1 MYCFTSRT
9 LLTRLVTAL
18 QICVACLLVQ
28 PLPLRAQGGAPM
40 ITHDG
45 GTPGNGHWE
54 INIVAGG
61 AGSGTAKSF
70 YAPDIDLNYGIG
82 RTMQIKLEVPY
93 IWDNGGGGDWRT
105 GVGNSTLG
113 FKWRMRDDD
122 PHGVG
127 VSIYPHLDLHNPR
140 SSSYERGLVGPAP
153 QLFIPLSLAH
163 QIGAVAVNTELGYR
177 LVSGATDAMTLGFL
191 LGGRPAS
198 RLELMGEL
206 FGTKSVAGDSHN
218 VLANVGTRFHF
229 TPLFG
234 LIASGGHTVEV
245 SSDQDGGW
253 VGFAAV
259 QLTF

>member
-1 MYCFTSRT
+1 MYCITDQTVRT
-9 LLTRLVTAL
+9 RVSTVLLICLAGILVRPPSL
-18 QICVACLLVQ
+18 H
-28 PLPLRAQGGAPM
+28 AQGGAPM

-61 AGSGTAKSF
+61 AGSGSTRSF

-82 RTMQIKLEVPY
+82 RTMQVKLEVPY
-93 IWDNGGGGDWRT
+93 IWDNGGGREWR
-105 GVGNSTLG
+105 GGLGNSTLG

-163 QIGAVAVNTELGYR
+163 QIGSVGVNTELGYR
-177 LVSGATDAMTLGFL
+177 IISGDTDAMTLGLL

-206 FGTKSVAGDSHN
+206 FGTKSVSGDSHN
-218 VLANVGTRFHF
+218 VLANVGTRLHF

-245 SSDQDGGW
+245 SSDQSGGW
-253 VGFAAV
+253 IGFAAV